1 MGTEARARL
10 SRARPHWAA
19 GLPKRFW
26 VSIGLFWARLG
37 TRAQGGRAK
46 TANCATY
53 SRLEAAKSHKKSQL
67 QKKTNKKSLPPPRSR
82 GQ

>member
-53 SRLEAAKSHKKSQL
+53 SRLEAAKRANCRKNSRLAPISQK
-67 QKKTNKKSLPPPRSR
+67 QK
-82 GQ
+82 QY